1 MSFLCLVTI
10 PADSTCIE
18 AALAAIRAGGVGLLD
33 LGHCQA
39 ESPVVQRNLAELA
52 RLGQDRWGVK
62 ASTKQLE
69 RLGELPRAIVV
80 DPTGPPR
87 EGWLALVQEPS
98 QLAELD
104 GWSGV
109 VVSGSENGGKVG
121 SFSSLPLLDAAL
133 EWGKRPVYLHGAAG
147 VRAAAG
153 ARAIGAAGV
162 VLDDQILLMP
172 ESPLPNRWR
181 RLLETPA
188 GQETRLVDGQ
198 RFLAHPAWPR
208 SLQTPV
214 ELSWGDPRQSVW
226 PLGQGIALAPS
237 LVRQYRTVEALVRA
251 IMDPDRATATPLDE
265 HSPLALSHG
274 TRYPLVQGP
283 MTRVSDR
290 PAFARQV
297 AEAGALP
304 MMALALMSAED
315 TARLLQETSQALG
328 ELPWGVGILGFV
340 PLPVRQAQ
348 LGEILKVRPRFAL
361 IAGGRPD
368 QAHALEAEGIATY
381 LHCPVPSLL
390 RAFVAQGCRRFVF
403 EGRECGGHTGPL
415 GSLTLWEQMIQVL
428 LEAPAPQEDYHLL
441 FAGGLHGERTA
452 ALAATMAAPLTERGM
467 RFGLLAG
474 TAYLFTRE
482 AVATGAIVE
491 EYQRQALSCRRTVS
505 LESAPGQ
512 SNRVADTPF
521 ARAFEA
527 ERQRLRAEGASLED
541 TQRELEGL
549 GLGRLRVAARG
560 LERQGDRLEPVPPER
575 QVELGMYLLG
585 EVGAL
590 QDETRTL
597 QELHRSLTEG
607 SRAYLSPAPRPQAPP
622 ARPCQVAVVGI
633 SCWLPGATDP
643 EELWELCTSARN
655 VTGEVPADRWD
666 WRLFFDTDR
675 SAVGKTYSRWG
686 GFFPELTFDPVEF
699 GIPPTS
705 MPNINP
711 AQLLALE
718 MARRALADA
727 GLDSRPFDREA
738 TCAVVASSD
747 TGGLLGNLL
756 AVGTVLPLLTAQPDP
771 AMLAR
776 MPMVNEETFTGT
788 INNIVSGR
796 VANRLDLG
804 GPNYTVD
811 AACASSLTALEA
823 GVRELVNH
831 RSNVALVG
839 AVDIG
844 MTPQAYQSFGKLTA
858 LSPTGRS
865 RPFDTQADGIVLSE
879 GSVFVVLKRLED
891 AQRDGDRIYAV
902 IQSVGASSDGK
913 ALGMTAPLPAGQ
925 LRALNRAYHQAGVSP
940 AQLGLYEAHGTGT
953 PVGDRAE
960 AETVTRL
967 LSQDGAAPRSVR
979 LGSVKALMG
988 HTKVAAGLVSLAKV
1002 ALALHHQTLPP
1013 HPVEQPLEALQ
1024 DPTSPL
1030 ALDGRPAPWLG
1041 SEPLRA
1047 GVSSFGFGGTNAHAV
1062 LEQYRGPRPAPG
1074 GEAWPWELLVF
1085 TGSDLLDQV
1094 RKLATG
1100 LGRGARPRLR
1110 DIAYTLALKAD
1121 PEAERTLVV
1130 VIDRLS
1136 TLEPVLRLI
1145 ERHLVAGEDLPPEA
1159 MLFEGKPGGR
1169 IAFLFSGQGSQ
1180 AVGACREPALYLS
1193 ELRQALELAQ
1203 REVGE
1208 HYPRPLASYL
1218 YPGQPLDREEES
1230 AQRRALTD
1238 THVAQPVLGA
1248 LSLGLYAFLER
1259 LGVRPDAL
1267 AGHSFG
1273 ELTALAVA
1281 GVVTEE
1287 DFLRLAEVRGRS
1299 MAGCA
1304 EGTMAAVLAPRE
1316 EVERH
1321 LVEGVVVANHNA
1333 PEQTVISGSVAAV
1346 ETAVTRLREA
1356 GHTATRLEVAGAFHS
1371 PLMQS
1376 AQQPLADFIATLEL
1390 GAPSLP
1396 VLANKDGQAYP
1407 QDPEAL
1413 RSHLQSHL
1421 LERVEFVAQIRAL
1434 VARGVDT
1441 FVEVGPGSVLSR
1453 LVEKIAPEATAIAL
1467 GESDLRSFLTRLARL
1482 SGRVSLDWPA
1492 LFQGRSVQA
1501 LDLAGLEGPPP
1512 LSPTAWLVNG
1522 NQVRRPGDPL
1532 QKYAQQPLLDS
1543 ASAAQEARRPA
1554 SVAPAPAPTAPAPT
1568 AAPAEMGDRLAA
1580 FQAYQETMRVFL
1592 KSQEEVMRALMGSAP
1607 PARPAPSPL
1616 IPLSRAGVAPAAPA
1630 PPPPMPKNDRPAPKV
1645 EAPEPTALTEES
1657 LLSRLVALVSERTG
1671 YPPAM
1676 LGADLDIEAQLGVDS
1691 IKRLEILDRFVTT
1704 LSDPR
1709 ALHGQLD
1716 RLSRTKTLRGLAQA
1730 VLQLVQ
1736 PAATPCARYVMQPVE
1751 TPRPA
1756 FHELPRGLCWI
1767 TEDARGAAE
1776 ALVSRLAEKAV
1787 SCLVLPSDLLADP
1800 ARLEARVEDLVQ
1812 EHGPCAMLVHLAP
1825 VGRAHDPQVEM
1836 RSLFQI
1842 VRKVEGV
1849 KRILVATCQD
1859 GHFGRKSPGSPYG
1872 PACQALL
1879 KCLQAEWPGLWARA
1893 LDFEAELS
1901 SDSLAEQ
1908 VAEELASDAGELEV
1922 GLPRS
1927 GRLAFKPVQAPAP
1940 AGQSELPDGA
1950 VVLATGGAR
1959 GISFHC
1965 LSGLVR
1971 AGMRLVLLGT
1981 TPLTGEEIPA
1991 LPPEKLRAWLLERS
2005 QGETP
2010 AAVEARLQS
2019 LLRQRE
2025 IREHLEA
2032 LTRRGLTVDYRV
2044 CDVRDRQ
2051 AFSELIASVYQK
2063 YGRLDSVLHGAGI
2076 IRDKLVGDK
2085 TMESFDEVVATKVAA
2100 AEVLLESL
2108 KGESLRSVVL
2118 FSSTAGRFGNRGQG
2132 DYALANEVLNR
2143 LAYLMQAR
2151 WPRAR
2156 VVSVAWGP
2164 WAGAG
2169 MAGEE
2174 VNRAFRSR
2182 GIEPITTEAGVAFL
2196 QAELRSARGEV
2207 EVVAGEGPWDR
2218 PLSAERAVAGAAS

>member
-10 PADSTCIE
+10 PADSSSIE

-33 LGHCQA
+33 LEHCRA
-39 ESPVVQRNLAELA
+39 DDPIVQRNLAELA
-52 RLGQDRWGVK
+52 RHGQKSWG
-62 ASTKQLE
+62 ARGRREQLDS
-69 RLGELPRAIVV
+69 ELPWAIVV
-80 DPTGPPR
+80 DPTTPTGN
-87 EGWLALVQEPS
+87 WLALVREPE
-98 QLAELD
+98 QLQSLD
-104 GWSGV
+104 GWAGV
-109 VVSGSENGGKVG
+109 VVSGSENGGRVG

-133 EWGKRPVYLHGAAG
+133 TRGKAPVYLHGAAG

-172 ESPLPNRWR
+172 ESPMPNRWR
-181 RLLETPA
+181 RLLDTPA
-188 GQETRLVDGQ
+188 GQETKLVEGQ
-198 RFLAHPAWPR
+198 RYLVHPAWPR
-208 SLQTPV
+208 SLETPV
-214 ELSWGDPRQSVW
+214 EPGWGDPKHTVW
-226 PLGQGIALAPS
+226 PLGQGIALAPA
-237 LVRQYRTVEALVRA
+237 LARRYRTVQALVRA
-251 IMDPDRATATPLDE
+251 MTELSSSPTPLDE
-265 HSPLALSHG
+265 HSPLARSHG
-274 TRYPLVQGP
+274 TRFPLVQGP

-290 PAFARQV
+290 PEFARQV

-315 TARLLQETSQALG
+315 TARTLQETRQALG

-340 PLPVRQAQ
+340 PLEVRQAQ
-348 LGEILKVRPRFAL
+348 LGEILKTRPRFAL

-390 RAFVAQGCRRFVF
+390 KAFVAQGCRRFVF

-415 GSLTLWEQMIQVL
+415 GSLTLWEQMIEVL
-428 LEAPAPQEDYHLL
+428 LDAPAPYEDYHLL
-441 FAGGLHGERTA
+441 FAGGLHDARTA
-452 ALAATMAAPLTERGM
+452 ALATTMAAPLTERGM

-482 AVATGAIVE
+482 AVETGAIVE
-491 EYQRQALSCRRTVS
+491 EYQRQALACRRTVG

-512 SNRVADTPF
+512 SNRVAETPF

-527 ERQRLRAEGASLED
+527 ERQRLKAEGATLED

-560 LERQGDRLEPVPPER
+560 LERQGERLQPVPPER
-575 QVELGMYLLG
+575 QQEEGMYLLG

-590 QDETRTL
+590 RDQTQTL
-597 QELHRSLTEG
+597 EELHRSLTHE
-607 SRAYLSPAPRPQAPP
+607 SRAYLTPAPEPEAHQ
-622 ARPCQVAVVGI
+622 ARPCEVAIVGM
-633 SCWLPGATDP
+633 SCHLPGASNL
-643 EELWELCTSARN
+643 EELWQLCNSGRH
-655 VTGEVPADRWD
+655 VLGEVPSDRWD
-666 WRLFFDTDR
+666 FRLFFDPDK
-675 SAVGKTYSRWG
+675 SAPDKTYSKWG
-686 GFFPELTFDPVEF
+686 GFFEELVFDPVEF

-727 GLDSRPFDREA
+727 GLDRRPFDREA
-738 TCAVVASSD
+738 TAVVVASSD

-756 AVGTVLPLLTAQPDP
+756 TARTVLPMVTGQADP

-776 MPMVNEETFTGT
+776 IPKVNEETFTGT

-844 MTPQAYQSFGKLTA
+844 MTPQAYQSFAKLTA

-865 RPFDTQADGIVLSE
+865 RPFDAQADGIVLSE
-879 GSVFVVLKRLED
+879 GAVFVVLKRRED
-891 AQRDGDRIYAV
+891 AERDGDRIYAL

-925 LRALNRAYHQAGVSP
+925 LRALHRAYRQAGVSP
-940 AQLGLYEAHGTGT
+940 AALGLYEAHGTGT

-960 AETVTRL
+960 AETVTSL
-967 LSQDGAAPRSVR
+967 LRADGAAPRSVR
-979 LGSVKALMG
+979 LGSVKAVMG

-1002 ALALHHQTLPP
+1002 ALALHHETLPP

-1024 DPTSPL
+1024 DPASPL
-1030 ALDGRPAPWLG
+1030 ALDGRPAPWL
-1041 SEPLRA
+1041 SEETRRA

-1062 LEQYRGPRPAPG
+1062 LEQYPGHRPAPG

-1085 TGSDLLDQV
+1085 TGPDLLEEV
-1094 RKLATG
+1094 RELAAVI
-1100 LGRGARPRLR
+1100 GRGARPRLR

-1121 PEAERTLVV
+1121 PEAERRLLV
-1130 VIDRLS
+1130 VIDQLM
-1136 TLEPVLRLI
+1136 TLEPVLRLVD
-1145 ERHLVAGEDLPPEA
+1145 RHLTQGEPLPPEA
-1159 MLFEGKPGGR
+1159 LLIEGRPAGKV
-1169 IAFLFSGQGSQ
+1169 AFLFSGQGSQ

-1193 ELRQALELAQ
+1193 ELREALKLAQ
-1203 REVGE
+1203 REVGR

-1218 YPGQPLDREEES
+1218 YPGQPLNLEEELS
-1230 AQRRALTD
+1230 QRRALTH

-1248 LSLGLYAFLER
+1248 LSLGLNAFLKR
-1259 LGVRPDAL
+1259 LGVQSQAL

-1273 ELTALAVA
+1273 ELSALAAA
-1281 GVVTEE
+1281 GAMSQE
-1287 DFLRLAEVRGRS
+1287 DFLRLAEVRGRA

-1304 EGTMAAVLAPRE
+1304 EGTMAAILAARE

-1321 LVEGVVVANHNA
+1321 LADGAVVANHNA
-1333 PEQTVISGSVAAV
+1333 PEQTVISGTLEAV
-1346 ETAVTRLREA
+1346 QATVERLRQA
-1356 GHTATRLEVAGAFHS
+1356 GHSATMLEVAGAFHS
-1371 PLMQS
+1371 PLMES
-1376 AQQPLADFIATLEL
+1376 AQKPLSDFIATLEL
-1390 GAPSLP
+1390 APPALP
-1396 VLANKDGQAYP
+1396 VVANRDGLGYP
-1407 QDPEAL
+1407 PDPEAV
-1413 RSHLQSHL
+1413 RARMQSHL
-1421 LERVEFVAQIRAL
+1421 LERVEFVAQIRSL
-1434 VARGVDT
+1434 LEQGVDT
-1441 FVEVGPGSVLSR
+1441 FVELGPGSVLTR
-1453 LVEKIAPEATAIAL
+1453 LVEKIAPEASAIAL
-1467 GESDLRSFLTRLARL
+1467 GETDLRSFLTRLARL
-1482 SGRVSLDWPA
+1482 AGRVPLDVAA
-1492 LFQGRSVQA
+1492 LFEGRSLEV
-1501 LDLAGLEGPPP
+1501 LDFPKLEGPPP

-1522 NQVRRPGDPL
+1522 NQVRKPGDPL
-1532 QKYAQQPLLDS
+1532 QQYAEQPLLDS
-1543 ASAAQEARRPA
+1543 ASAALEARRPA
-1554 SVAPAPAPTAPAPT
+1554 PAPTPALPV
-1568 AAPAEMGDRLAA
+1568 AAPSGDLGDRLAA
-1580 FQAYQETMRVFL
+1580 FQAYQQTMQVFL
-1592 KSQEEVMRALMGSAP
+1592 KSQEEVMRALLGSAP
-1607 PARPAPSPL
+1607 SSRPTAPL
-1616 IPLSRAGVAPAAPA
+1616 IPLPRAAAAVPRPPAEPPAPKAA
-1630 PPPPMPKNDRPAPKV
+1630 PPPKV
-1645 EAPEPTALTEES
+1645 ESAPEPLVLTEES
-1657 LLSRLVALVSERTG
+1657 LLAKLVALVSERTG

-1691 IKRLEILDRFVTT
+1691 IKRLEILDRFMTT

-1709 ALHGQLD
+1709 VLHGQLD

-1736 PAATPCARYVMQPVE
+1736 PVARPCARYVMEAVP
-1751 TPRPA
+1751 TARPA
-1756 FHELPRGLCWI
+1756 GEELPRGLCWI
-1767 TEDARGAAE
+1767 TEDAVGAAE
-1776 ALVSRLAEKAV
+1776 ALVSRLGERAV
-1787 SCLVLPSDLLADP
+1787 SCLVLPSGLLADP
-1800 ARLEARVEDLVQ
+1800 ARLAARVEDLVQ
-1812 EHGPCAMLVHLAP
+1812 EHGPPAMLVHLAP
-1825 VGRAHDPQVEM
+1825 VGRSSDLQVEL
-1836 RSLFQI
+1836 RSLFQV
-1842 VRKVEGV
+1842 VRRIQGL
-1849 KRILVATCQD
+1849 KRILVVSGLD
-1859 GHFGRKSPGSPYG
+1859 GHFGRKLPGSPFG

-1879 KCLQAEWPGLWARA
+1879 KCLLAEWPGLWARA

-1908 VAEELASDAGELEV
+1908 VVEELSSASGDLEV

-1927 GRLAFKPVQAPAP
+1927 GRLAFKPVKAAAA
-1940 AGQSELPDGA
+1940 AGNGELPDGA

-1959 GISFHC
+1959 GISFQC

-1971 AGMRLVLLGT
+1971 AGMRLVLVGT
-1981 TPLTGEEIPA
+1981 TPLSGEEIPA
-1991 LPPEKLRAWLLERS
+1991 LPPEKLRTWLLERS

-2010 AAVEARLQS
+2010 AAVESRLNS
-2019 LLRQRE
+2019 LLCQRE
-2025 IREHLEA
+2025 IREHLES

-2044 CDVRDRQ
+2044 CDVRDRHSF
-2051 AFSELIASVYQK
+2051 AALIDSVYEK
-2063 YGRLDSVLHGAGI
+2063 YGRLDAVLHGAGI

-2108 KGESLRSVVL
+2108 RPESLRAVVL

-2143 LAYLMQAR
+2143 LAYQMQAR

-2156 VVSVAWGP
+2156 VVSVSWGP

-2169 MAGEE
+2169 MAGDE
-2174 VNRAFRSR
+2174 VNRAFRAR
-2182 GIEPITTEAGVAFL
+2182 GIEPISAEAGVAFL
-2196 QAELRSARGEV
+2196 QAELRSAGRGEV
-2207 EVVAGEGPWDR
+2207 EVVAGEGPW
-2218 PLSAERAVAGAAS
+2218 ERLPGEVAREVQLRV